1 MKPTTIASLQKCKQ
15 DKKRFATITAYD
27 YSFAKLFADE
37 GINVMLVGDSLGMTV
52 QGHDSTLP
60 VTVADIA
67 YHTAAVR
74 RGAPNCLLL
83 ADLPFMAY
91 ATPEQA
97 FENAATVMRAGAN
110 MVKIEGGEW
119 LVETVQML
127 TERAVPVCG
136 HLGLTPQSVNIFGGY
151 KVQGRGD
158 EAGDRLLSDAL
169 ALEAAGAQLL
179 VLECVPVELAKRI
192 TEALAIPV
200 IGIGAG
206 NVTDGQIL
214 VMHDAFGITGGH
226 IPKFAKNF
234 LAETGDI
241 RAAVRQYMAEVES
254 GVYPGE
260 EHSFPLRSDVVLIIE
275 TLPLLRQQIRRLRME
290 GKRVALVPTMGNLH
304 DGHMKLVDEAKARA
318 DVVVV
323 SIFVNPM
330 QFDRPEDLA
339 RYPRTLQEDCEKL
352 NKRKVDLVFAPS
364 VKEIYPNGTETHTYV
379 DVPGLSTML
388 EGASRPGHFRGVSTI
403 VSKLFNLVQP
413 DIACFGEKDFQQL
426 ALIRKMV
433 ADMGFD
439 IEIVGVPIMRAKDG
453 LALSSRNGYLTA
465 EQRKIAPGL
474 YKVLSSIADKLQAG
488 ERDLDEII
496 AIAGQELN
504 EKGFR
509 SDDIQIRDADTL
521 LEISENSKRAVI
533 LVAAWLG
540 DARLIDNKLVELA

>member
-1 MKPTTIASLQKCKQ
+1 M
-15 DKKRFATITAYD
+15 
-27 YSFAKLFADE
+27 
-37 GINVMLVGDSLGMTV
+37 
-52 QGHDSTLP
+52 
-60 VTVADIA
+60 
-67 YHTAAVR
+67 
-74 RGAPNCLLL
+74 
-83 ADLPFMAY
+83 
-91 ATPEQA
+91 
-97 FENAATVMRAGAN
+97 
-110 MVKIEGGEW
+110 
-119 LVETVQML
+119 
-127 TERAVPVCG
+127 
-136 HLGLTPQSVNIFGGY
+136 
-151 KVQGRGD
+151 
-158 EAGDRLLSDAL
+158 
-169 ALEAAGAQLL
+169 
-179 VLECVPVELAKRI
+179 
-192 TEALAIPV
+192 
-200 IGIGAG
+200 
-206 NVTDGQIL
+206 
-214 VMHDAFGITGGH
+214 
-226 IPKFAKNF
+226 
-234 LAETGDI
+234 
-241 RAAVRQYMAEVES
+241 
-254 GVYPGE
+254 
-260 EHSFPLRSDVVLIIE
+260 LIIE
-275 TLPLLRQQIRRLRME
+275 TLPLPRQQIRRLRME

-304 DGHMKLVDEAKARA
+304 DGHMKLIDEAKARA

-433 ADMGFD
+433 ADIGFD

-521 LEISENSKRAVI
+521 LEVSENSKRAVI

>member
-1 MKPTTIASLQKCKQ
+1 M
-15 DKKRFATITAYD
+15 
-27 YSFAKLFADE
+27 
-37 GINVMLVGDSLGMTV
+37 
-52 QGHDSTLP
+52 
-60 VTVADIA
+60 
-67 YHTAAVR
+67 
-74 RGAPNCLLL
+74 
-83 ADLPFMAY
+83 
-91 ATPEQA
+91 
-97 FENAATVMRAGAN
+97 
-110 MVKIEGGEW
+110 
-119 LVETVQML
+119 
-127 TERAVPVCG
+127 
-136 HLGLTPQSVNIFGGY
+136 
-151 KVQGRGD
+151 
-158 EAGDRLLSDAL
+158 
-169 ALEAAGAQLL
+169 
-179 VLECVPVELAKRI
+179 
-192 TEALAIPV
+192 
-200 IGIGAG
+200 
-206 NVTDGQIL
+206 
-214 VMHDAFGITGGH
+214 
-226 IPKFAKNF
+226 
-234 LAETGDI
+234 
-241 RAAVRQYMAEVES
+241 
-254 GVYPGE
+254 
-260 EHSFPLRSDVVLIIE
+260 LIIE

-330 QFDRPEDLA
+330 QFDRPEDLV

-496 AIAGQELN
+496 TIAGQELN

-509 SDDIQIRDADTL
+509 ADDIQIRDADTL
-521 LEISENSKRAVI
+521 LEVSETSKRAVI

-540 DARLIDNKLVELA
+540 DARLIDNKMVELA

>member
-1 MKPTTIASLQKCKQ
+1 M
-15 DKKRFATITAYD
+15 
-27 YSFAKLFADE
+27 
-37 GINVMLVGDSLGMTV
+37 
-52 QGHDSTLP
+52 
-60 VTVADIA
+60 
-67 YHTAAVR
+67 
-74 RGAPNCLLL
+74 
-83 ADLPFMAY
+83 
-91 ATPEQA
+91 
-97 FENAATVMRAGAN
+97 
-110 MVKIEGGEW
+110 
-119 LVETVQML
+119 
-127 TERAVPVCG
+127 
-136 HLGLTPQSVNIFGGY
+136 
-151 KVQGRGD
+151 
-158 EAGDRLLSDAL
+158 
-169 ALEAAGAQLL
+169 
-179 VLECVPVELAKRI
+179 
-192 TEALAIPV
+192 
-200 IGIGAG
+200 
-206 NVTDGQIL
+206 
-214 VMHDAFGITGGH
+214 
-226 IPKFAKNF
+226 
-234 LAETGDI
+234 
-241 RAAVRQYMAEVES
+241 
-254 GVYPGE
+254 
-260 EHSFPLRSDVVLIIE
+260 LIIE

-330 QFDRPEDLA
+330 QFDREEDLA

-496 AIAGQELN
+496 TIAGQELN

-509 SDDIQIRDADTL
+509 ADDIQIRDADTL
-521 LEISENSKRAVI
+521 LEVSENSKRAVI

-540 DARLIDNKLVELA
+540 DARLIDNKIVELV

>member
-1 MKPTTIASLQKCKQ
+1 M
-15 DKKRFATITAYD
+15 
-27 YSFAKLFADE
+27 
-37 GINVMLVGDSLGMTV
+37 
-52 QGHDSTLP
+52 
-60 VTVADIA
+60 
-67 YHTAAVR
+67 
-74 RGAPNCLLL
+74 
-83 ADLPFMAY
+83 
-91 ATPEQA
+91 
-97 FENAATVMRAGAN
+97 
-110 MVKIEGGEW
+110 
-119 LVETVQML
+119 
-127 TERAVPVCG
+127 
-136 HLGLTPQSVNIFGGY
+136 
-151 KVQGRGD
+151 
-158 EAGDRLLSDAL
+158 
-169 ALEAAGAQLL
+169 
-179 VLECVPVELAKRI
+179 
-192 TEALAIPV
+192 
-200 IGIGAG
+200 
-206 NVTDGQIL
+206 
-214 VMHDAFGITGGH
+214 
-226 IPKFAKNF
+226 
-234 LAETGDI
+234 
-241 RAAVRQYMAEVES
+241 
-254 GVYPGE
+254 
-260 EHSFPLRSDVVLIIE
+260 LIIE

-290 GKRVALVPTMGNLH
+290 GKRVALVPSMGNLH

-474 YKVLSSIADKLQAG
+474 YKVLSSIADKLQVG

-496 AIAGQELN
+496 TIAGQELN

-509 SDDIQIRDADTL
+509 ADDIQIRDADTL
-521 LEISENSKRAVI
+521 LEVSETSKRAVI

-540 DARLIDNKLVELA
+540 DARLIDNKMVELA

>member
-1 MKPTTIASLQKCKQ
+1 M
-15 DKKRFATITAYD
+15 
-27 YSFAKLFADE
+27 
-37 GINVMLVGDSLGMTV
+37 
-52 QGHDSTLP
+52 
-60 VTVADIA
+60 
-67 YHTAAVR
+67 
-74 RGAPNCLLL
+74 
-83 ADLPFMAY
+83 
-91 ATPEQA
+91 
-97 FENAATVMRAGAN
+97 
-110 MVKIEGGEW
+110 
-119 LVETVQML
+119 
-127 TERAVPVCG
+127 
-136 HLGLTPQSVNIFGGY
+136 
-151 KVQGRGD
+151 
-158 EAGDRLLSDAL
+158 
-169 ALEAAGAQLL
+169 
-179 VLECVPVELAKRI
+179 
-192 TEALAIPV
+192 
-200 IGIGAG
+200 
-206 NVTDGQIL
+206 
-214 VMHDAFGITGGH
+214 
-226 IPKFAKNF
+226 
-234 LAETGDI
+234 
-241 RAAVRQYMAEVES
+241 
-254 GVYPGE
+254 
-260 EHSFPLRSDVVLIIE
+260 LIIE

-290 GKRVALVPTMGNLH
+290 GKRVALVPTMVNLH

-474 YKVLSSIADKLQAG
+474 YKVLSSIADKLQVG

-496 AIAGQELN
+496 TIAGQELN

-509 SDDIQIRDADTL
+509 ADDIQIRDADTL
-521 LEISENSKRAVI
+521 LEVSETSKRAVI

-540 DARLIDNKLVELA
+540 DARLIDNKMVELA

>member
-1 MKPTTIASLQKCKQ
+1 M
-15 DKKRFATITAYD
+15 
-27 YSFAKLFADE
+27 
-37 GINVMLVGDSLGMTV
+37 
-52 QGHDSTLP
+52 
-60 VTVADIA
+60 
-67 YHTAAVR
+67 
-74 RGAPNCLLL
+74 
-83 ADLPFMAY
+83 
-91 ATPEQA
+91 
-97 FENAATVMRAGAN
+97 
-110 MVKIEGGEW
+110 
-119 LVETVQML
+119 
-127 TERAVPVCG
+127 
-136 HLGLTPQSVNIFGGY
+136 
-151 KVQGRGD
+151 
-158 EAGDRLLSDAL
+158 
-169 ALEAAGAQLL
+169 
-179 VLECVPVELAKRI
+179 
-192 TEALAIPV
+192 
-200 IGIGAG
+200 
-206 NVTDGQIL
+206 
-214 VMHDAFGITGGH
+214 
-226 IPKFAKNF
+226 
-234 LAETGDI
+234 
-241 RAAVRQYMAEVES
+241 
-254 GVYPGE
+254 
-260 EHSFPLRSDVVLIIE
+260 LIIE

-290 GKRVALVPTMGNLH
+290 GKRVALVPTIGNLH

-339 RYPRTLQEDCEKL
+339 RYPRTLQKDCEKL

-496 AIAGQELN
+496 TIAGQELN

-509 SDDIQIRDADTL
+509 ADDIQIRDADTL
-521 LEISENSKRAVI
+521 LEVSETSKRAVI

-540 DARLIDNKLVELA
+540 DARLIDNKMVELA

>member
-1 MKPTTIASLQKCKQ
+1 
-15 DKKRFATITAYD
+15 
-27 YSFAKLFADE
+27 
-37 GINVMLVGDSLGMTV
+37 
-52 QGHDSTLP
+52 
-60 VTVADIA
+60 
-67 YHTAAVR
+67 
-74 RGAPNCLLL
+74 
-83 ADLPFMAY
+83 
-91 ATPEQA
+91 
-97 FENAATVMRAGAN
+97 
-110 MVKIEGGEW
+110 
-119 LVETVQML
+119 
-127 TERAVPVCG
+127 
-136 HLGLTPQSVNIFGGY
+136 
-151 KVQGRGD
+151 
-158 EAGDRLLSDAL
+158 
-169 ALEAAGAQLL
+169 
-179 VLECVPVELAKRI
+179 
-192 TEALAIPV
+192 
-200 IGIGAG
+200 
-206 NVTDGQIL
+206 
-214 VMHDAFGITGGH
+214 
-226 IPKFAKNF
+226 
-234 LAETGDI
+234 
-241 RAAVRQYMAEVES
+241 
-254 GVYPGE
+254 
-260 EHSFPLRSDVVLIIE
+260 VLIIE

-474 YKVLSSIADKLQAG
+474 YKVLSSIADKLQVG

-496 AIAGQELN
+496 TIAGQELN

-509 SDDIQIRDADTL
+509 ADDIQIRDADTL
-521 LEISENSKRAVI
+521 LEVSETSKRAVI

-540 DARLIDNKLVELA
+540 DARLIDNKIVELA

>member
-1 MKPTTIASLQKCKQ
+1 M
-15 DKKRFATITAYD
+15 
-27 YSFAKLFADE
+27 
-37 GINVMLVGDSLGMTV
+37 
-52 QGHDSTLP
+52 
-60 VTVADIA
+60 
-67 YHTAAVR
+67 
-74 RGAPNCLLL
+74 
-83 ADLPFMAY
+83 
-91 ATPEQA
+91 
-97 FENAATVMRAGAN
+97 
-110 MVKIEGGEW
+110 
-119 LVETVQML
+119 
-127 TERAVPVCG
+127 
-136 HLGLTPQSVNIFGGY
+136 
-151 KVQGRGD
+151 
-158 EAGDRLLSDAL
+158 
-169 ALEAAGAQLL
+169 
-179 VLECVPVELAKRI
+179 
-192 TEALAIPV
+192 
-200 IGIGAG
+200 
-206 NVTDGQIL
+206 
-214 VMHDAFGITGGH
+214 
-226 IPKFAKNF
+226 
-234 LAETGDI
+234 
-241 RAAVRQYMAEVES
+241 
-254 GVYPGE
+254 
-260 EHSFPLRSDVVLIIE
+260 LIIE

-453 LALSSRNGYLTA
+453 LALSSRNGYLTV

-509 SDDIQIRDADTL
+509 ADDIQIRDADTL
-521 LEISENSKRAVI
+521 LEVSETSKRAVI

-540 DARLIDNKLVELA
+540 DARLIDNKIVELA

>member
-1 MKPTTIASLQKCKQ
+1 M
-15 DKKRFATITAYD
+15 
-27 YSFAKLFADE
+27 
-37 GINVMLVGDSLGMTV
+37 
-52 QGHDSTLP
+52 
-60 VTVADIA
+60 
-67 YHTAAVR
+67 
-74 RGAPNCLLL
+74 
-83 ADLPFMAY
+83 
-91 ATPEQA
+91 
-97 FENAATVMRAGAN
+97 
-110 MVKIEGGEW
+110 
-119 LVETVQML
+119 
-127 TERAVPVCG
+127 
-136 HLGLTPQSVNIFGGY
+136 
-151 KVQGRGD
+151 
-158 EAGDRLLSDAL
+158 
-169 ALEAAGAQLL
+169 
-179 VLECVPVELAKRI
+179 
-192 TEALAIPV
+192 
-200 IGIGAG
+200 
-206 NVTDGQIL
+206 
-214 VMHDAFGITGGH
+214 
-226 IPKFAKNF
+226 
-234 LAETGDI
+234 
-241 RAAVRQYMAEVES
+241 
-254 GVYPGE
+254 
-260 EHSFPLRSDVVLIIE
+260 LIIE

-509 SDDIQIRDADTL
+509 ADDIQIRDADTL
-521 LEISENSKRAVI
+521 LEVSETSKRAVI
-533 LVAAWLG
+533 LVAAWLS
-540 DARLIDNKLVELA
+540 DARLIDNKIVELA

>member
-1 MKPTTIASLQKCKQ
+1 M
-15 DKKRFATITAYD
+15 
-27 YSFAKLFADE
+27 
-37 GINVMLVGDSLGMTV
+37 
-52 QGHDSTLP
+52 
-60 VTVADIA
+60 
-67 YHTAAVR
+67 
-74 RGAPNCLLL
+74 
-83 ADLPFMAY
+83 
-91 ATPEQA
+91 
-97 FENAATVMRAGAN
+97 
-110 MVKIEGGEW
+110 
-119 LVETVQML
+119 
-127 TERAVPVCG
+127 
-136 HLGLTPQSVNIFGGY
+136 
-151 KVQGRGD
+151 
-158 EAGDRLLSDAL
+158 
-169 ALEAAGAQLL
+169 
-179 VLECVPVELAKRI
+179 
-192 TEALAIPV
+192 
-200 IGIGAG
+200 
-206 NVTDGQIL
+206 
-214 VMHDAFGITGGH
+214 
-226 IPKFAKNF
+226 
-234 LAETGDI
+234 
-241 RAAVRQYMAEVES
+241 
-254 GVYPGE
+254 
-260 EHSFPLRSDVVLIIE
+260 LIIE

-496 AIAGQELN
+496 TIAGQELN
-504 EKGFR
+504 KKGFR
-509 SDDIQIRDADTL
+509 ADDIQIRDADTL
-521 LEISENSKRAVI
+521 LEVSENSKRAVI

-540 DARLIDNKLVELA
+540 DARLIDNKIVELV

>member
-1 MKPTTIASLQKCKQ
+1 M
-15 DKKRFATITAYD
+15 
-27 YSFAKLFADE
+27 
-37 GINVMLVGDSLGMTV
+37 
-52 QGHDSTLP
+52 
-60 VTVADIA
+60 
-67 YHTAAVR
+67 
-74 RGAPNCLLL
+74 
-83 ADLPFMAY
+83 
-91 ATPEQA
+91 
-97 FENAATVMRAGAN
+97 
-110 MVKIEGGEW
+110 
-119 LVETVQML
+119 
-127 TERAVPVCG
+127 
-136 HLGLTPQSVNIFGGY
+136 
-151 KVQGRGD
+151 
-158 EAGDRLLSDAL
+158 
-169 ALEAAGAQLL
+169 
-179 VLECVPVELAKRI
+179 
-192 TEALAIPV
+192 
-200 IGIGAG
+200 
-206 NVTDGQIL
+206 
-214 VMHDAFGITGGH
+214 
-226 IPKFAKNF
+226 
-234 LAETGDI
+234 
-241 RAAVRQYMAEVES
+241 
-254 GVYPGE
+254 
-260 EHSFPLRSDVVLIIE
+260 LIIE

-496 AIAGQELN
+496 TIAGQELN
-504 EKGFR
+504 AKGFR
-509 SDDIQIRDADTL
+509 ADDIQIRDADTL
-521 LEISENSKRAVI
+521 LEVSETSKRAVI

-540 DARLIDNKLVELA
+540 DARLIDNKMVELA

>member
-1 MKPTTIASLQKCKQ
+1 M
-15 DKKRFATITAYD
+15 
-27 YSFAKLFADE
+27 
-37 GINVMLVGDSLGMTV
+37 
-52 QGHDSTLP
+52 
-60 VTVADIA
+60 
-67 YHTAAVR
+67 
-74 RGAPNCLLL
+74 
-83 ADLPFMAY
+83 
-91 ATPEQA
+91 
-97 FENAATVMRAGAN
+97 
-110 MVKIEGGEW
+110 
-119 LVETVQML
+119 
-127 TERAVPVCG
+127 
-136 HLGLTPQSVNIFGGY
+136 
-151 KVQGRGD
+151 
-158 EAGDRLLSDAL
+158 
-169 ALEAAGAQLL
+169 
-179 VLECVPVELAKRI
+179 
-192 TEALAIPV
+192 
-200 IGIGAG
+200 
-206 NVTDGQIL
+206 
-214 VMHDAFGITGGH
+214 
-226 IPKFAKNF
+226 
-234 LAETGDI
+234 
-241 RAAVRQYMAEVES
+241 
-254 GVYPGE
+254 
-260 EHSFPLRSDVVLIIE
+260 LIIE

-339 RYPRTLQEDCEKL
+339 RYPRTLQEDCKKL

-509 SDDIQIRDADTL
+509 ADDIQIRDADTL
-521 LEISENSKRAVI
+521 LEVSENSKRAVI

-540 DARLIDNKLVELA
+540 DARLIDNKIVELV

>member
-1 MKPTTIASLQKCKQ
+1 M
-15 DKKRFATITAYD
+15 
-27 YSFAKLFADE
+27 
-37 GINVMLVGDSLGMTV
+37 
-52 QGHDSTLP
+52 
-60 VTVADIA
+60 
-67 YHTAAVR
+67 
-74 RGAPNCLLL
+74 
-83 ADLPFMAY
+83 
-91 ATPEQA
+91 
-97 FENAATVMRAGAN
+97 
-110 MVKIEGGEW
+110 
-119 LVETVQML
+119 
-127 TERAVPVCG
+127 
-136 HLGLTPQSVNIFGGY
+136 
-151 KVQGRGD
+151 
-158 EAGDRLLSDAL
+158 
-169 ALEAAGAQLL
+169 
-179 VLECVPVELAKRI
+179 
-192 TEALAIPV
+192 
-200 IGIGAG
+200 
-206 NVTDGQIL
+206 
-214 VMHDAFGITGGH
+214 
-226 IPKFAKNF
+226 
-234 LAETGDI
+234 
-241 RAAVRQYMAEVES
+241 
-254 GVYPGE
+254 
-260 EHSFPLRSDVVLIIE
+260 LIIE
-275 TLPLLRQQIRRLRME
+275 TLPLLRQHIRRLHQE
-290 GKRVALVPTMGNLH
+290 GKRIALVPTMGNLH

>member
-1 MKPTTIASLQKCKQ
+1 M
-15 DKKRFATITAYD
+15 
-27 YSFAKLFADE
+27 
-37 GINVMLVGDSLGMTV
+37 
-52 QGHDSTLP
+52 
-60 VTVADIA
+60 
-67 YHTAAVR
+67 
-74 RGAPNCLLL
+74 
-83 ADLPFMAY
+83 
-91 ATPEQA
+91 
-97 FENAATVMRAGAN
+97 
-110 MVKIEGGEW
+110 
-119 LVETVQML
+119 
-127 TERAVPVCG
+127 
-136 HLGLTPQSVNIFGGY
+136 
-151 KVQGRGD
+151 
-158 EAGDRLLSDAL
+158 
-169 ALEAAGAQLL
+169 
-179 VLECVPVELAKRI
+179 
-192 TEALAIPV
+192 
-200 IGIGAG
+200 
-206 NVTDGQIL
+206 
-214 VMHDAFGITGGH
+214 
-226 IPKFAKNF
+226 
-234 LAETGDI
+234 
-241 RAAVRQYMAEVES
+241 
-254 GVYPGE
+254 
-260 EHSFPLRSDVVLIIE
+260 LIIE

-304 DGHMKLVDEAKARA
+304 NGHMKLVDEAKARA

-439 IEIVGVPIMRAKDG
+439 IEIVGVSIMRAKDG

-496 AIAGQELN
+496 TIAGQELN

-509 SDDIQIRDADTL
+509 ADDIQIRDADTL
-521 LEISENSKRAVI
+521 LEVSETSKRAVI

-540 DARLIDNKLVELA
+540 DARLIDNKMVELA

>member
-1 MKPTTIASLQKCKQ
+1 M
-15 DKKRFATITAYD
+15 
-27 YSFAKLFADE
+27 
-37 GINVMLVGDSLGMTV
+37 
-52 QGHDSTLP
+52 
-60 VTVADIA
+60 
-67 YHTAAVR
+67 
-74 RGAPNCLLL
+74 
-83 ADLPFMAY
+83 
-91 ATPEQA
+91 
-97 FENAATVMRAGAN
+97 
-110 MVKIEGGEW
+110 
-119 LVETVQML
+119 
-127 TERAVPVCG
+127 
-136 HLGLTPQSVNIFGGY
+136 
-151 KVQGRGD
+151 
-158 EAGDRLLSDAL
+158 
-169 ALEAAGAQLL
+169 
-179 VLECVPVELAKRI
+179 
-192 TEALAIPV
+192 
-200 IGIGAG
+200 
-206 NVTDGQIL
+206 
-214 VMHDAFGITGGH
+214 
-226 IPKFAKNF
+226 
-234 LAETGDI
+234 
-241 RAAVRQYMAEVES
+241 
-254 GVYPGE
+254 
-260 EHSFPLRSDVVLIIE
+260 LIIE

-439 IEIVGVPIMRAKDG
+439 IEIVGVPIIRAKDG

-465 EQRKIAPGL
+465 EQRKIAAGL

-496 AIAGQELN
+496 TIAGQELN

-509 SDDIQIRDADTL
+509 ADDIQIRDADTL
-521 LEISENSKRAVI
+521 LEVSETSKRAVI

-540 DARLIDNKLVELA
+540 DARLIDNKMVELA

>member
-1 MKPTTIASLQKCKQ
+1 M
-15 DKKRFATITAYD
+15 
-27 YSFAKLFADE
+27 
-37 GINVMLVGDSLGMTV
+37 
-52 QGHDSTLP
+52 
-60 VTVADIA
+60 
-67 YHTAAVR
+67 
-74 RGAPNCLLL
+74 
-83 ADLPFMAY
+83 
-91 ATPEQA
+91 
-97 FENAATVMRAGAN
+97 
-110 MVKIEGGEW
+110 
-119 LVETVQML
+119 
-127 TERAVPVCG
+127 
-136 HLGLTPQSVNIFGGY
+136 
-151 KVQGRGD
+151 
-158 EAGDRLLSDAL
+158 
-169 ALEAAGAQLL
+169 
-179 VLECVPVELAKRI
+179 
-192 TEALAIPV
+192 
-200 IGIGAG
+200 
-206 NVTDGQIL
+206 
-214 VMHDAFGITGGH
+214 
-226 IPKFAKNF
+226 
-234 LAETGDI
+234 
-241 RAAVRQYMAEVES
+241 
-254 GVYPGE
+254 
-260 EHSFPLRSDVVLIIE
+260 LIIE

-496 AIAGQELN
+496 TIAGQELN

-509 SDDIQIRDADTL
+509 ADDIQIRDADTL
-521 LEISENSKRAVI
+521 LEVSETSKRAVI

-540 DARLIDNKLVELA
+540 DARLIDNKWSSWRNT

>member
-1 MKPTTIASLQKCKQ
+1 M
-15 DKKRFATITAYD
+15 
-27 YSFAKLFADE
+27 
-37 GINVMLVGDSLGMTV
+37 
-52 QGHDSTLP
+52 
-60 VTVADIA
+60 
-67 YHTAAVR
+67 
-74 RGAPNCLLL
+74 
-83 ADLPFMAY
+83 
-91 ATPEQA
+91 
-97 FENAATVMRAGAN
+97 
-110 MVKIEGGEW
+110 
-119 LVETVQML
+119 
-127 TERAVPVCG
+127 
-136 HLGLTPQSVNIFGGY
+136 
-151 KVQGRGD
+151 
-158 EAGDRLLSDAL
+158 
-169 ALEAAGAQLL
+169 
-179 VLECVPVELAKRI
+179 
-192 TEALAIPV
+192 
-200 IGIGAG
+200 
-206 NVTDGQIL
+206 
-214 VMHDAFGITGGH
+214 
-226 IPKFAKNF
+226 
-234 LAETGDI
+234 
-241 RAAVRQYMAEVES
+241 
-254 GVYPGE
+254 
-260 EHSFPLRSDVVLIIE
+260 LIIE

-453 LALSSRNGYLTA
+453 LALSSRNAYLTA

-474 YKVLSSIADKLQAG
+474 YKVLSSIADKLQVG

-496 AIAGQELN
+496 TIAGQELN

-509 SDDIQIRDADTL
+509 ADDIQIRDADTL
-521 LEISENSKRAVI
+521 LEVSETSKRAVI

-540 DARLIDNKLVELA
+540 DARLIDNKIVELA

>member
-1 MKPTTIASLQKCKQ
+1 M
-15 DKKRFATITAYD
+15 
-27 YSFAKLFADE
+27 
-37 GINVMLVGDSLGMTV
+37 
-52 QGHDSTLP
+52 
-60 VTVADIA
+60 
-67 YHTAAVR
+67 
-74 RGAPNCLLL
+74 
-83 ADLPFMAY
+83 
-91 ATPEQA
+91 
-97 FENAATVMRAGAN
+97 
-110 MVKIEGGEW
+110 
-119 LVETVQML
+119 
-127 TERAVPVCG
+127 
-136 HLGLTPQSVNIFGGY
+136 
-151 KVQGRGD
+151 
-158 EAGDRLLSDAL
+158 
-169 ALEAAGAQLL
+169 
-179 VLECVPVELAKRI
+179 
-192 TEALAIPV
+192 
-200 IGIGAG
+200 
-206 NVTDGQIL
+206 
-214 VMHDAFGITGGH
+214 
-226 IPKFAKNF
+226 
-234 LAETGDI
+234 
-241 RAAVRQYMAEVES
+241 
-254 GVYPGE
+254 
-260 EHSFPLRSDVVLIIE
+260 LIIE

-304 DGHMKLVDEAKARA
+304 DGHMKLVDEAKTRA

-496 AIAGQELN
+496 TIAGQELN

-509 SDDIQIRDADTL
+509 ADDIQIRDADTL
-521 LEISENSKRAVI
+521 LEVSETSKRAVI

-540 DARLIDNKLVELA
+540 DARLIDNKMVELA